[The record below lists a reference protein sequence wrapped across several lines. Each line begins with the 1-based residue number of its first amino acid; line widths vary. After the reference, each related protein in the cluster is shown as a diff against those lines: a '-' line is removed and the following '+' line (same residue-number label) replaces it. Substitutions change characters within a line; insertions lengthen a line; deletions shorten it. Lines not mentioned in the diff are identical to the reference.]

1 MGFPGILVVKN
12 PPANVDVGLIPGVG
26 RSLEKEMVTHSSIL
40 VWEIIWKEE
49 PSRLQYMWSQR
60 VRHNWATKQQQQI
73 RYLIINTMIS

>member
-12 PPANVDVGLIPGVG
+12 PPANVAVGLIPGVG

-40 VWEIIWKEE
+40 VWEILWKEE

>member
-40 VWEIIWKEE
+40 VWEILWKEE

>member
-40 VWEIIWKEE
+40 VWEILWKEE

-60 VRHNWATKQQQQI
+60 VRHN
-73 RYLIINTMIS
+73 